1 MRQRV
6 VFAHRMLC
14 LSGTRFGIRIAL
26 RPLLLQALLGLL
38 ALVLAGACLLVG
50 DYPLTPGQVFDVFL
64 GGRSLARVVVLEWR
78 LPAAA
83 SAVVFGA
90 LLGIGGGIFQSLTR
104 NPLGSPDIIGF
115 DAGAHTAV
123 VVGILLFGARAQ
135 GIIAVA
141 AVAGGLLAA
150 VVVHL
155 LSGRTTTG
163 FRLIVVGLAV
173 SAALGAINAYLV
185 TRARVEDAMLV
196 GFWGAGSLTRIE
208 AGSLPMW
215 LGAAAVLL
223 VSAGLLAPSLG
234 IIELGDQ
241 TAGALG
247 IPLEPRRVLLV
258 VVGVT
263 ASAVVTA
270 AAGPIGFVALAA
282 PQVARRLMRT
292 PGTSITGAAVTGAVL
307 LSAAQLCSALTS
319 SNNRPVPVGLI
330 TVSVGGLYLIY
341 LLAREGRRSA

>member
-6 VFAHRMLC
+6 VFAHRMLR
-14 LSGTRFGIRIAL
+14 LSGARFGIRIAL
-26 RPLLLQALLGLL
+26 RPLLLQGLLGLL

-50 DYPLTPGQVFDVFL
+50 DYSLTPGQVLDVFL
-64 GGRSLARVVVLEWR
+64 GGRSFARVVVLEWR
-78 LPAAA
+78 LPAA

-150 VVVHL
+150 FVVHL

-173 SAALGAINAYLV
+173 SAALGAVNAYLV

-247 IPLEPRRVLLV
+247 IQLEPRRAILV
-258 VVGVT
+258 VVGVA

-292 PGTSITGAAVTGAVL
+292 PGISIAGAATTGAVL
-307 LSAAQLCSALTS
+307 LSAAQLCSALAS
-319 SNNRPVPVGLI
+319 SSNRPVPVGLI

-341 LLAREGRRSA
+341 LLVREGRRSA

>member
-1 MRQRV
+1 MPASPVQR
-6 VFAHRMLC
+6 
-14 LSGTRFGIRIAL
+14 
-26 RPLLLQALLGLL
+26 LL
-38 ALVLAGACLLVG
+38 AGGIDILLVVGISGFLPISLVGRLTCAGLVLLV
-50 DYPLTPGQVFDVFL
+50 FI
-64 GGRSLARVVVLEWR
+64 VV
-78 LPAAA
+78 
-83 SAVVFGA
+83 
-90 LLGIGGGIFQSLTR
+90 QSLTGVGPGGAVMGMR
-104 NPLGSPDIIGF
+104 LHRVARGGNSPGLAALGR
-115 DAGAHTAV
+115 AG
-123 VVGILLFGARAQ
+123 L
-135 GIIAVA
+135 IAVA

-150 VVVHL
+150 FVVHL

-173 SAALGAINAYLV
+173 SAALGAVNAYLV

-234 IIELGDQ
+234 LIELGDQ

-247 IPLEPRRVLLV
+247 IPLEPRRAILV
-258 VVGVT
+258 VVGVA

-292 PGTSITGAAVTGAVL
+292 PGISIAGAAVTGAVL
-307 LSAAQLCSALTS
+307 LSAAQLCSALAS

-341 LLAREGRRSA
+341 LLVRGGRRSA